1 MTSSAGTSGLI
12 LLSSP
17 PNSRIASRI
26 AARSTIAGTPV
37 KSCITTRAGVN
48 AISWLGVAAASQLA
62 RASMSWARI
71 ASPSSLRSRFSSR
84 IFNENG
90 NRATS
95 KRDCRASSRKISYV
109 RSPTVSVERESKLLV
124 DMAYLNSLV
133 HE

>member
-17 PNSRIASRI
+17 PSSRIASRI

-37 KSCITTRAGVN
+37 KSCMTTRAGVK
-48 AISWLGVAAASQLA
+48 AISWLGSAVASQLA

-84 IFNENG
+84 IFSENG
-90 NRATS
+90 SRATS
-95 KRDCRASSRKISYV
+95 KRDCRASSRKIS
-109 RSPTVSVERESKLLV
+109 
-124 DMAYLNSLV
+124 
-133 HE
+133 